1 MYVWFHMTY
10 AMHVNYY
17 KAPPPPSPSP
27 PKFLNSKIKVSLE
40 GFLGKENLAG
50 EIFTLIAMNERPSW

>member
-1 MYVWFHMTY
+1 MTY
-10 AMHVNYY
+10 AVHVNYY

-27 PKFLNSKIKVSLE
+27 PKFLNPKIKVSLE

-50 EIFTLIAMNERPSW
+50 EIFTLIAMNERPS